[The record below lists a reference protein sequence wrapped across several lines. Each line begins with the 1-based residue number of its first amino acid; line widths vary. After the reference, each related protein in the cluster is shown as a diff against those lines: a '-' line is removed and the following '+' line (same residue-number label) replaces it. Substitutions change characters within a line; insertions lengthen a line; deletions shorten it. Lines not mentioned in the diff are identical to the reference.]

1 MGNGVWKCDPKT
13 NFYKNYSYKEGV
25 DNSLSSNSVR
35 LHHAGQQ
42 GNIWFSTDR
51 GGICRYNEAQDDFTT
66 FSIEDGLP
74 DDVAYNILEDDAGNL
89 WFGTNKGLVK
99 FNPESKD
106 IRVFTNKDGLLGN
119 QFNYQ
124 SALKAQDGRFYFGG
138 VDGLIAF
145 DPTVQE
151 EEKPLPPVYISKFSI
166 YNKEVTVHTPA
177 SPLKQC
183 IVHTDEIVLPYD
195 QSISV
200 LTWLCSV
207 TLLPSPTNTIIVWN
221 HLTGTGYGQPATR
234 IFRMPNFRREN
245 IPSGCRL
252 LTAISPSR
260 PHALCLLS
268 FFLRGGSLS
277 LRTLY
282 IPYVLSSL
290 W

>member
-13 NFYKNYSYKEGV
+13 NSYKNYSYKEGV
-25 DNSLSSNSVR
+25 DNSLSSNSVSSIM
-35 LHHAGQQ
+35 QDSK

-166 YNKEVTVHTPA
+166 YNKEVTVHTPG

-183 IVHTDEIVLPYD
+183 IVHTDEIV
-195 QSISV
+195 
-200 LTWLCSV
+200 
-207 TLLPSPTNTIIVWN
+207 
-221 HLTGTGYGQPATR
+221 
-234 IFRMPNFRREN
+234 
-245 IPSGCRL
+245 
-252 LTAISPSR
+252 
-260 PHALCLLS
+260 
-268 FFLRGGSLS
+268 
-277 LRTLY
+277 
-282 IPYVLSSL
+282 
-290 W
+290 